1 MPENWKTY
9 KLGEVAAL
17 RKKTLRPKDFNGE
30 KYIGLEHIGQGDFL
44 LNGIGIA
51 SDVTSNKFK
60 FKSGDILYGKIRP
73 YFKKV
78 YKPQFSGICS
88 TDILIIKSSSEE
100 VVTQEY
106 LYQLIKTQA
115 FTDKAVETSSGTKMP
130 RADWNSLEQVEYTF
144 PPLQEQKSIASILSA
159 LDDKIELNLQMNN
172 TLEEMAMALYK
183 HWFVDFGP
191 FQDGEFVASELGEI
205 PKGWEV
211 KKLGELFKLKHGF
224 AFKGKH
230 FQLEERDELLLTPG
244 NFQSSGGI
252 KFNWGKQ
259 KFYSGDFPNDYILT
273 KGDLVIAL
281 TDLTQSCE
289 ILGAPAIIP
298 DNDYK
303 YLHNQRLGLV
313 TDLSPQFSN
322 EFIYCTANSRDF
334 RSFIRNSKTGSTVS
348 HTSPTRIYDYKIA
361 LPPQGLEINFME
373 ELKNLLELTFTNSS
387 ENKTLTQLR
396 DTLLPKLIS
405 GEVRVKDA
413 EKTLSEVL

>member
-9 KLGEVAAL
+9 KLGEVATL
-17 RKKTLRPKDFNGE
+17 RKKTVRPKDFNGE

-60 FKSGDILYGKIRP
+60 FKSEDILYGKIRP
-73 YFKKV
+73 YFRKV
-78 YKPQFSGICS
+78 YKPRFSGICS

-106 LYQLIKTQA
+106 LYQLIKTQT

-130 RADWNSLEQVEYTF
+130 RADWYSLEQVEFIF

-159 LDDKIELNLQMNN
+159 LDDKIELNLQMNK

-191 FQDGEFVASELGEI
+191 FQDGEFVTSELGEI

-211 KKLGELFKLKHGF
+211 KGI
-224 AFKGKH
+224 
-230 FQLEERDELLLTPG
+230 LE
-244 NFQSSGGI
+244 
-252 KFNWGKQ
+252 
-259 KFYSGDFPNDYILT
+259 
-273 KGDLVIAL
+273 L
-281 TDLTQSCE
+281 TDLLSGGTPKTKIAEYWDGTVNWVSAKDIGNGGNIYISDTEKKITEKGVENSSTKILPSDTVILVARGSVGKFGMIAKPMAMNQSCYGLFSKGE
-289 ILGAPAIIP
+289 FS
-298 DNDYK
+298 
-303 YLHNQRLGLV
+303 QGLV
-313 TDLSPQFSN
+313 YLMCSNLIEQFKRVSYGSVFDTITTSTFKATKVVSPPSAVIK
-322 EFIYCTANSRDF
+322 ELKGLIDPLFI
-334 RSFIRNSKTGSTVS
+334 
-348 HTSPTRIYDYKIA
+348 
-361 LPPQGLEINFME
+361 
-373 ELKNLLELTFTNSS
+373 ELKNNIF
-387 ENKTLTQLR
+387 ENQTLTQLR

-405 GEVRVKDA
+405 GEVHVKEV